1 MCLFV
6 MAATQIS
13 LSLVVSDQ
21 WSHHTPNHHGHNHPR
36 HSCDHHDHHSVN
48 NRIPMSLSLS
58 SLAAAHEVLALLGY
72 TLDMWSRHKDSLRV
86 LAYGGDM
93 SEEEVGV
100 VERLGSELREL
111 WEEMMVVE
119 PAEQQQEGA
128 SSSEP
133 SPSGDD
139 GEEDDGAAAPL
150 SEVSKVQTVWI

>member
-1 MCLFV
+1 MYGTDARWCYKGVLLPKV
-6 MAATQIS
+6 RTLKCVIMTTIIMG
-13 LSLVVSDQ
+13 DQ
-21 WSHHTPNHHGHNHPR
+21 RHGIN
-36 HSCDHHDHHSVN
+36 SKTTSS
-48 NRIPMSLSLS
+48 IPQSS
-58 SLAAAHEVLALLGY
+58 SLPSLTAAHEVLALLGY